1 MNIFEQLTTENRITP
16 PFNYKVKLNN
26 TTFSISDVEEIQF
39 NISFTDV
46 LVRINGDLIASFDFK
61 EHALQQF
68 GVKEFVIPTNEELT
82 NMPGTH
88 TYSHGSN
95 SLDNHIVFFVTDEE
109 GFDDKINLNVIFKN
123 ILHVLKKA
131 YKRKQK
137 QAQNIF

>member
-26 TTFSISDVEEIQF
+26 TTFLMSDVEEIQF
-39 NISFTDV
+39 RISFTCVKV
-46 LVRINGDLIASFDFK
+46 LINGDAIASFNFK

-68 GVKEFVIPTNEELT
+68 GVKKLVAPTNEELM
-82 NMPGTH
+82 NMPGMH
-88 TYSHGSN
+88 TYSYGSD
-95 SLDNHIVFFVTDEE
+95 SLSDYIAFFVTDEE

-131 YKRKQK
+131 YNRQQK
-137 QAQNIF
+137 QAQNIC

>member
-1 MNIFEQLTTENRITP
+1 MNIFEQLTNENRITP

-26 TTFSISDVEEIQF
+26 TTFLMSDVEEIQF
-39 NISFTDV
+39 RISFTRVIV
-46 LVRINGDLIASFDFK
+46 LINGDAIASFNFK

-68 GVKEFVIPTNEELT
+68 GVQKLVAPTSDELA

-88 TYSHGSN
+88 SYSYGSD
-95 SLDNHIVFFVTDEE
+95 SLSDYIAFFVTDEE

-131 YKRKQK
+131 YNRQQK
-137 QAQNIF
+137 QAQNIR